1 MTHTILLT
9 AILAALLISL
19 TYSVSFQSLYDRELK
34 SSYGFEI
41 LKHYHNE
48 NFGSNDVKHF
58 NGESMLFM
66 TPWYFILI
74 IKAITRHQPLPQV
87 HEKV

>member
-1 MTHTILLT
+1 MNTYAYNQMKELFKIVAFSVFL
-9 AILAALLISL
+9 SL
-19 TYSVSFQSLYDRELK
+19 VMAVSFQSLYDRELK

-48 NFGSNDVKHF
+48 QFGDEDVKKF

-66 TPWYFILI
+66 TPW
-74 IKAITRHQPLPQV
+74 
-87 HEKV
+87 